1 MRTRSLIPRITY
13 VALAA
18 LGMYSTYRVGLL
30 DLSAWG
36 PALGNLW
43 EFAQGL
49 FPPEM
54 SVLSRLLDA
63 MLETIE
69 IAFVGTML
77 GLIISLPLAV
87 LGTRTLFPPAV
98 TLAAR
103 LMVGAIRTVPSLLWG
118 VVFVVAFG
126 LGPAAGAMGVALYTV
141 GYLGKLYYE
150 AFEAVDAEVLE
161 AVKGTGGNR
170 VQLISYAVLP
180 EAANAVV
187 SHLLFMFEYNI
198 RASTIMGF
206 VGAGGIGF
214 YMLGYLQLLQ
224 YQNLMTAL
232 LLTFVVVMM
241 VDYLSARIRSFLIPS
256 IGRPAARAPLLSGL
270 TTLLPLSPR

>member
-1 MRTRSLIPRITY
+1 MTRRSLAVRSTY
-13 VALAA
+13 SALAA
-18 LGMYSTYRVGLL
+18 LGIYSCYHVGLL
-30 DLSAWG
+30 DISVWG
-36 PALGNLW
+36 PALANLW
-43 EFAQGL
+43 EFARGL
-49 FPPEM
+49 FPPET
-54 SVLSRLLDA
+54 SVLSRLVEA
-63 MLETIE
+63 MIETIE

-77 GLIISLPLAV
+77 GLFISLPLAF

-98 TLAAR
+98 TAAAR

-170 VQLISYAVLP
+170 VQLIGYAILP
-180 EAANAVV
+180 EATNAVV

-232 LLTFVVVMM
+232 LLTFVAVMT
-241 VDYLSARIRSFLIPS
+241 VDYLSARIRSFLLPS
-256 IGRPAARAPLLSGL
+256 MNRREGRTPLLAGI
-270 TTLLPLSPR
+270 TTLWR

>member
-1 MRTRSLIPRITY
+1 MTPRSRMPRAVFASLVLMGTF
-13 VALAA
+13 
-18 LGMYSTYRVGLL
+18 STYRIGLL
-30 DLSAWG
+30 DVDAWR
-36 PALGNLW
+36 PAVVNLW
-43 EFAQGL
+43 EFGKGL
-49 FPPEM
+49 FPPETG
-54 SVLSRLLDA
+54 VLSRLLDA

-69 IAFVGTML
+69 IAFVGTL
-77 GLIISLPLAV
+77 VGLLISLPLAI
-87 LGTRTLFPPAV
+87 LGTRTLFPPVV
-98 TLAAR
+98 TLTAR
-103 LMVGAIRTVPSLLWG
+103 IIVGGIRTVPSLLWG

-161 AVKGTGGNR
+161 AVRGTGGNR
-170 VQLISYAVLP
+170 IQLFSYAVLP
-180 EAANAVV
+180 EAANSVV

-232 LLTFVVVMM
+232 LLTFAVVMT
-241 VDYLSARIRSFLIPS
+241 VDYLSARVRTFLLPAMN
-256 IGRPAARAPLLSGL
+256 RPATRAPLLAGI
-270 TTLLPLSPR
+270 TTLWR

>member
-1 MRTRSLIPRITY
+1 VTARHWLPRML
-13 VALAA
+13 LAA
-18 LGMYSTYRVGLL
+18 TILLATVSARRIGLL
-30 DLSAWG
+30 DTERWW
-36 PALGNLW
+36 PAATNLW

-49 FPPEM
+49 FPPETG
-54 SVLSRLLDA
+54 VLSRLIDA

-69 IAFVGTML
+69 IAYVGTLL
-77 GLIISLPLAV
+77 GLLISLPLAI

-98 TLAAR
+98 SLSAR
-103 LMVGAIRTVPSLLWG
+103 LVVGAIRTVPSLLWG

-161 AVKGTGGNR
+161 AVRGTGGNR
-170 VQLISYAVLP
+170 MQVISFAVLP
-180 EAANAVV
+180 EAANAIV

-206 VGAGGIGF
+206 VGAGGMGF

-232 LLTFVVVMM
+232 LLTFAVVMA
-241 VDYLSARIRSFLIPS
+241 VDYLSARLRELLVPS
-256 IGRPAARAPLLSGL
+256 IDRRWKRPSMLTGL
-270 TTLLPLSPR
+270 TALWR